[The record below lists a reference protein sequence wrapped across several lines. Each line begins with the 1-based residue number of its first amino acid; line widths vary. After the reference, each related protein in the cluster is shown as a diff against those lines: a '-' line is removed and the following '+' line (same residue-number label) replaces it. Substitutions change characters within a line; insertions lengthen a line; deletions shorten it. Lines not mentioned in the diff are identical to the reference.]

1 MTKGKELPPSS
12 RERSPCFGCTE
23 RFLACSD
30 HCPKDERGEFGY
42 LAWKA
47 AVKKIEDTRKEYYEQ
62 RRLQWERVTSCR
74 DKE

>member
-1 MTKGKELPPSS
+1 MARGQPVPKGH
-12 RERSPCFGCTE
+12 RGVSPCYGCTE

-30 HCPKDERGEFGY
+30 HCPKDERGQYGY

-62 RRLQWERVTSCR
+62 RRLQWQRVTSCR